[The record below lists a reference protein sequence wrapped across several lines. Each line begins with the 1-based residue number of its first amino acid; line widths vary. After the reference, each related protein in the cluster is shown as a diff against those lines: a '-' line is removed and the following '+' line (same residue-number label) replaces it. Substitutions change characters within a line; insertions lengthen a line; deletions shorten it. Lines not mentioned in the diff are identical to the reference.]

1 MNTISKYLLIDF
13 LDSPFCFLE
22 ITRES
27 KYSQYFLEVNG
38 IGNIQM
44 KETKIHMLN
53 WKNIK
58 S

>member
-44 KETKIHMLN
+44 KEIKIHMLN
-53 WKNIK
+53 
-58 S
+58 